1 MTRACQETGNILRM
15 GRTDRANQGK
25 NPPQSV
31 LPAFFFAA
39 IQLKFWSMKKR
50 LAIGLIFGGRS
61 PEHEVSIT
69 SARAIY
75 RHLSQTR
82 YRIYSIYLTREG
94 HWKQVDSPLV
104 SDQELKEGQT
114 CSFLPWSS
122 SGQQIELKADVYFP
136 VLHGPYGEDGTIQ
149 GLLEMADVAYVGSP
163 VLASAIGMDKVIFK
177 NLLSQLDL
185 PVTPYLV
192 VYENDYKK
200 EGSKL
205 IKKINSSFAYPL
217 FVKPANMGSSV
228 GISKVK
234 KRADLTAA
242 LELAFRYDRKILV
255 EKAITGREI
264 ECSVLGNDSPEA
276 SLPGEVIPYREFY
289 DYADKYLEGKTRF
302 KIPAELPADLT
313 LKIRQ
318 LALAAFKAID
328 ACGLARVDFFLEKD
342 TDTIYINEINTM
354 PGFTE
359 ISMYPKLWEVSG
371 LSFDQLLDRLIELA
385 IERHKS
391 KRRCLERT

>member
-1 MTRACQETGNILRM
+1 
-15 GRTDRANQGK
+15 
-25 NPPQSV
+25 
-31 LPAFFFAA
+31 
-39 IQLKFWSMKKR
+39 MKKP
-50 LAIGLIFGGRS
+50 LSIGLIFGGRS

-75 RHLSQTR
+75 RHLSQTK
-82 YRIYSIYLTREG
+82 YRLYSIYITRDG
-94 HWKQVDSPLV
+94 QWQQVSSPLV
-104 SDQELKEGQT
+104 SDQELKEGQAY
-114 CSFLPWSS
+114 SFLPWSS
-122 SGQQIELKADVYFP
+122 SRQQIELKADVYFP

-149 GLLEMADVAYVGSP
+149 GLLEMADVAYVGSS
-163 VLASAIGMDKVIFK
+163 VLASAVGMDKAIFK
-177 NLLSQLDL
+177 NLLSYLGL

-192 VYENDYKK
+192 VVEEDYKNQ
-200 EGSKL
+200 GPKL
-205 IKKINSSFAYPL
+205 IRKINSVFTYPL

-234 KRADLTAA
+234 KRAALPAA

-255 EKAITGREI
+255 EKAISGREI

-302 KIPAELPADLT
+302 RIPAELPADLT

-342 TDTIYINEINTM
+342 TNAIYINEINTM

-371 LSFDQLLDRLIELA
+371 LNFNQLLDRLIELA
-385 IERHKS
+385 IERHKR
-391 KRRCLERT
+391 KKRCLERT